1 MLKSNIFNDKNIEEM
16 NNKENNKMKDLKEE
30 NKSSK
35 GEFVDKKDNFGKK
48 SKLNKF
54 MDMKLK
60 EKNPPYKEQ
69 KQKKKDIIQ

>member
-1 MLKSNIFNDKNIEEM
+1 MGNYDGDEFKIKKKSQKNTIQKYILKQKNQ
-16 NNKENNKMKDLKEE
+16 N
-30 NKSSK
+30 
-35 GEFVDKKDNFGKK
+35 K